1 MVHFSECS
9 TVAAN
14 CNTQIQIEMRDGT
27 AEHFPDVP
35 GQVVRVRSFVR
46 AEFALDQLHFWPST
60 FNSLQLAH
68 VVCCFNVVYLIS

>member
-60 FNSLQLAH
+60 LCSWHTLF
-68 VVCCFNVVYLIS
+68 VVLMLFT